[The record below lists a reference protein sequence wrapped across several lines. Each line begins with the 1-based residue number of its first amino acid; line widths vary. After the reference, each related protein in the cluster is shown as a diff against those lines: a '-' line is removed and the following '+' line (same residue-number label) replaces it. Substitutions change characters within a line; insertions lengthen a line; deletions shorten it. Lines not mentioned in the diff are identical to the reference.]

1 MIFGVTQKYEL
12 RVSFNVL
19 DIRCDGRNNTKE
31 QCSSISTVIP
41 LKKNVWVKRSE
52 NNMKDIIGISIAYVL
67 FISDEKL
74 EIKQGR

>member
-1 MIFGVTQKYEL
+1 MEVTQKYEL
-12 RVSFNVL
+12 RVSFNVV

-31 QCSSISTVIP
+31 CSSISTVIP